1 MNESHKYIKHPR
13 KVSGILRPV
22 VCTHLYIGDAHL
34 IKGDRERWKER
45 GIEEQTKAVVCHK
58 NLQSEFS

>member
-1 MNESHKYIKHPR
+1 MNESHKYNIEQKKKK

-34 IKGDRERWKER
+34 IKEDY
-45 GIEEQTKAVVCHK
+45 
-58 NLQSEFS
+58 

>member
-1 MNESHKYIKHPR
+1 MNESHKYNIEPKKK

-34 IKGDRERWKER
+34 IKEDY
-45 GIEEQTKAVVCHK
+45 
-58 NLQSEFS
+58 